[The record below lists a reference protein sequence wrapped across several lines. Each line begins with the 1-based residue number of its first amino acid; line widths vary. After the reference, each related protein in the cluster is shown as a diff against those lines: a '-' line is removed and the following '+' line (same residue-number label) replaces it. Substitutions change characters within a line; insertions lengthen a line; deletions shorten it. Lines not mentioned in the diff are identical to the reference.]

1 MTEITFRVPDTMV
14 HLMEEWAKH
23 IPEIEVVET
32 KESKVY
38 GLDDMNHR
46 MALAFKRLK
55 ENGAMRHYYD
65 YAWIMAA
72 IGDGAVEGMGPFKSP
87 QSFMDYLRS
96 LGVEHIPSRTTL
108 STWFG
113 KVLGTYPDWMFTDT
127 QDPQEIIRRKNVV
140 SQLISVLNRLAKK
153 DF

>member
-46 MALAFKRLK
+46 MALAFKSLK

-65 YAWIMAA
+65 YAWI
-72 IGDGAVEGMGPFKSP
+72 IYSEPYYTEHLVRKGAWN
-87 QSFMDYLRS
+87 
-96 LGVEHIPSRTTL
+96 L
-108 STWFG
+108 S
-113 KVLGTYPDWMFTDT
+113 
-127 QDPQEIIRRKNVV
+127 
-140 SQLISVLNRLAKK
+140 
-153 DF
+153 